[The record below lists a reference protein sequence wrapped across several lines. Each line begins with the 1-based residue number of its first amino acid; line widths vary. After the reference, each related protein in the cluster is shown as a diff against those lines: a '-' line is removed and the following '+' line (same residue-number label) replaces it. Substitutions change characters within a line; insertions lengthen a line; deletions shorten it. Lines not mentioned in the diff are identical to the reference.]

1 MSFSKLLKYHYSKVF
16 APATISNAGPGFDT
30 FGFALDRLGD
40 VIEVKATKELGVR
53 ISDITGDNGKLSRNF
68 KRNTA
73 SVAALSLLNGIE
85 ADFGIDMIIN
95 KRMPFASGLGSS
107 AASAVAAAIAVNSL
121 LKDKLEDDKVLL
133 HALDGEQIASAGN
146 IHADNVAPAFYGG
159 FTIVRSLTP
168 VDIINL
174 PFPQSITCLII
185 YPHIAI
191 TTKESRKV
199 LPKQVPIGTA
209 VKQSA
214 NAGALI
220 AGILTN
226 DNNLISRS
234 MIDSIAEP
242 YRVKLIPHY
251 DELRSLLLEH
261 GPLNFNIS
269 GSGPTVF
276 SFFESIE
283 KADRAKM
290 QILIQ
295 LIEMKMDADVFLS
308 KINLKG
314 PEQLELVK

>member
-1 MSFSKLLKYHYSKVF
+1 MSLSKLLKYNYSKVY
-16 APATISNAGPGFDT
+16 APATISNVGPGFDA

-40 VIEVKATKELGVR
+40 IIEVKATPEPGLK
-53 ISDITGDNGKLSRNF
+53 ISSITGDNGKLSRNIN
-68 KRNTA
+68 KNTA
-73 SVAALSLLNGIE
+73 SVAALSLLKSIE

-121 LKDKLEDDKVLL
+121 LRNKLSDEEVML
-133 HALDGEQIASAGN
+133 HALEGETIASAGN
-146 IHADNVAPAFYGG
+146 IHADNVAPAFFGG
-159 FTIVRSLTP
+159 FTIVRSLSP
-168 VDIINL
+168 VDIIKL
-174 PFPQSITCLII
+174 PFNQSITCLII

-214 NAGALI
+214 NAGSLI

-226 DNNLISRS
+226 DNSLISRS
-234 MIDSIAEP
+234 MVDSIAEP
-242 YRVKLIPHY
+242 YRDKLIPHY

-261 GPLNFNIS
+261 GALNFNIS

-276 SFFESIE
+276 SFFESLK
-283 KADRAKM
+283 KAELARM
-290 QILIQ
+290 QILLA

-308 KINLKG
+308 NVNQKG
-314 PEQLELVK
+314 PELLELTK

>member
-1 MSFSKLLKYHYSKVF
+1 MTSSKLLKYSYSKVF
-16 APATISNAGPGFDT
+16 APATVSNAGPGFDT
-30 FGFALDRLGD
+30 FGFALERLGD
-40 VIEVKATKELGVR
+40 IIEVRAANEKGLR
-53 ISDITGDNGKLSRNF
+53 ISAITGDNGKLTKDVR
-68 KRNTA
+68 KNTA
-73 SVAALSLLNGIE
+73 SVAALSLLKGID

-121 LKDKLEDDKVLL
+121 LKNKLTDNQVLL

-146 IHADNVAPAFYGG
+146 IHADNVAPSYYGG
-159 FTIVRSLTP
+159 FTIVRSLSP
-168 VDIINL
+168 VDIIKL
-174 PFPQSITCLII
+174 PFSQSITCLII

-226 DNNLISRS
+226 DYNLISRS

-242 YRVKLIPHY
+242 CRVGLIPHY
-251 DELRSLLLEH
+251 DDLRSLLLAH
-261 GPLNFNIS
+261 GALNFNIS

-276 SFFESIE
+276 SFFEDPQ
-283 KADRAKM
+283 KAEQARV
-290 QILIQ
+290 QILIK
-295 LIEMKMDADVFLS
+295 LIEIKLDADVFLS
-308 KINLKG
+308 KVNQKG
-314 PEQLELVK
+314 PEQLELSK

>member
-1 MSFSKLLKYHYSKVF
+1 MRSSKLLKYTYSKVF
-16 APATISNAGPGFDT
+16 APATVSNAGPGFDT

-40 VIEVKATKELGVR
+40 IIEVRANNDKGVR
-53 ISDITGDNGKLSRNF
+53 ISKITGDNGKLSRDIR
-68 KRNTA
+68 KNTA
-73 SVAALSLLNGIE
+73 SVAANSLLKAID

-121 LKDKLEDDKVLL
+121 LINKLENDQVLL
-133 HALDGEQIASAGN
+133 HALDGEQIASAGD

-168 VDIINL
+168 VDIIKL
-174 PFPQSITCLII
+174 PFSQSITCLII
-185 YPHIAI
+185 YPHISI

-199 LPKQVPIGTA
+199 LPKQVLIGTV

-226 DNNLISRS
+226 DFNLISRS

-242 YRVKLIPHY
+242 YRVGLIPHMMNLDPY
-251 DELRSLLLEH
+251 CWGMALL
-261 GPLNFNIS
+261 
-269 GSGPTVF
+269 
-276 SFFESIE
+276 
-283 KADRAKM
+283 
-290 QILIQ
+290 ILISPVQ
-295 LIEMKMDADVFLS
+295 VLLYSPSLRIFK
-308 KINLKG
+308 KQNR
-314 PEQLELVK
+314 

>member
-1 MSFSKLLKYHYSKVF
+1 MISSKLLKFTYSKVF
-16 APATISNAGPGFDT
+16 APATVSNAGPGFDT

-40 VIEVKATKELGVR
+40 IIEVRANNDKGVR
-53 ISDITGDNGKLSRNF
+53 ILKITGDNGKLSRDIR
-68 KRNTA
+68 KNTA
-73 SVAALSLLNGIE
+73 SVAANSLLKAID

-121 LKDKLEDDKVLL
+121 LKNKLENDKVLL
-133 HALDGEQIASAGN
+133 HALDGEQIASAGD

-168 VDIINL
+168 VDIIKL
-174 PFPQSITCLII
+174 PFSQSITCLII
-185 YPHIAI
+185 YPHISI
-191 TTKESRKV
+191 TTKESRKI

-226 DNNLISRS
+226 DYNLISRS

-242 YRVKLIPHY
+242 YRVRFIPHY
-251 DELRSLLLEH
+251 DELSSILLGH
-261 GPLNFNIS
+261 GALNFNIS

-276 SFFESIE
+276 SFFEDAQ
-283 KADRAKM
+283 KAEQARV
-290 QILIQ
+290 QILIK
-295 LIEMKMDADVFLS
+295 LIEIKMDADVFLS
-308 KINLKG
+308 KVNQKG